1 MVVVWGS
8 LLGVESICQVFIW
21 AMDRSITYRKAY
33 SVAGKIYLRQQV
45 EDQKE
50 HAI

>member
-1 MVVVWGS
+1 MRVLVWVAEYGILAPIS
-8 LLGVESICQVFIW
+8 RNE
-21 AMDRSITYRKAY
+21 AY
-33 SVAGKIYLRQQV
+33 SAAGKIRLRQQV

>member
-1 MVVVWGS
+1 LKIILASNYSVNN
-8 LLGVESICQVFIW
+8 E
-21 AMDRSITYRKAY
+21 AY
-33 SVAGKIYLRQQV
+33 SVVGKIYLRQQV

>member
-1 MVVVWGS
+1 M
-8 LLGVESICQVFIW
+8 LE
-21 AMDRSITYRKAY
+21 TYP
-33 SVAGKIYLRQQV
+33 VAGKIYLRQQV